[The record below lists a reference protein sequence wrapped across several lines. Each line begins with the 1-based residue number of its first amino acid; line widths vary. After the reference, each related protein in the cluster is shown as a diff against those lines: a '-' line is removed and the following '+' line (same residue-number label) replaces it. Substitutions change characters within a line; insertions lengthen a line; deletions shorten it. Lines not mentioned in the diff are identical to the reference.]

1 MMEGIFDIDGRTV
14 AWLHDDLVRDL
25 DGYAVAF
32 IRGSAVYSYSSVQL
46 GFFING
52 YFQDEEGNAVALIRG
67 AHGKPLLPVIQPS
80 PIQPDLHEPPLHPVP
95 DVPAIPPIS
104 TTFWSDLDW
113 DDFVD

>member
-14 AWLHDDLVRDL
+14 AWLQEDIVRDL

-46 GFFING
+46 GFFVDG
-52 YFQDEEGNAVALIRG
+52 YFRDEEGNAVALICS
-67 AHGKPLLPVIQPS
+67 AHGKPLLPVFKPS
-80 PIQPDLHEPPLHPVP
+80 PIQPDLHEPPLHPGP
-95 DVPAIPPIS
+95 DVPATPPTP
-104 TTFWSDLDW
+104 TTFWSDLEW

>member
-32 IRGSAVYSYSSVQL
+32 IRGSAIYNYNGVQL
-46 GFFING
+46 GFFVNG
-52 YFQDEEGNAVALIRG
+52 YFQDEEGNTVAAIRG
-67 AHGKPLLPVIQPS
+67 AHGKPLVPEIKPS
-80 PIQPDLHEPPLHPVP
+80 PIQPDLHEPPLDPVP
-95 DVPAIPPIS
+95 DVPATPPIS
-104 TTFWSDLDW
+104 TTFWSDLEW